1 MSFTKKKQT
10 RLATESIGK
19 EQSKRIKIKK
29 IEGTV
34 KFEYS
39 KVNHEIYL
47 NLSNLI
53 KIYQV

>member
-19 EQSKRIKIKK
+19 EQSKRITIKK
-29 IEGTV
+29 IEGTA

-39 KVNHEIYL
+39 K
-47 NLSNLI
+47 SLI
-53 KIYQV
+53 MRFT